1 MCLFYAIFINS
12 SSIIVVAWCKVK
24 AGGYRFPPW
33 LSGLYEGDGK
43 VMPVKLIAFDLD
55 GTLLDERKNIPE
67 ANLQALKEA
76 ARAGALLVPATGRLY
91 TGIPEQLRSLP
102 GARYFITINGAYAYD
117 AVDDRNL
124 YTSELCVDTCLR
136 LIDYMDRLPVIYDCY
151 QDNWGYITRSMFHRA
166 GDFIPDPGIMKMM
179 RELRT
184 PVDNLAETLRQKGRP
199 VQKMQMHFQDLA
211 ERDRQLKLVAEQ
223 FPETAI
229 SSSLPWNIEINS
241 AGATK
246 GQALKALCAALG
258 IDLADVLAF
267 GDGTNDLDMIR
278 TAGTGVAMDNAAEEV
293 KAAADWIAPSNINC
307 GVAAGI
313 RRFMEID
320 RSSYGLHD
328 SF

>member
-1 MCLFYAIFINS
+1 
-12 SSIIVVAWCKVK
+12 
-24 AGGYRFPPW
+24 
-33 LSGLYEGDGK
+33 
-43 VMPVKLIAFDLD
+43 MPVKLIAFDLD
-55 GTLLDERKNIPE
+55 GTLLDRRKNIPE
-67 ANLQALKEA
+67 ANLQALMA
-76 ARAGALLVPATGRLY
+76 AAEAGALLVPATGRIY
-91 TGIPEQLRSLP
+91 TGIPEQIRALP

-117 AVDDRNL
+117 AQEDRNL
-124 YTSELCVDTCLR
+124 YSSELSVELCLR
-136 LIDYMDRLPVIYDCY
+136 LIRYMDTLPVIYDCY
-151 QDNWGYITRSMFHRA
+151 QDNWGFISRSMFQRA

-211 ERDRQLKLVAEQ
+211 ERDRQLKLVAER
-223 FPETAI
+223 FPEAAV

-246 GQALKALCAALG
+246 GLALKALYSALG
-258 IDLADVLAF
+258 IDLRDTLAF

-278 TAGTGVAMDNAAEEV
+278 TAGIGVAMDNGAEEV

-313 RRFMEID
+313 KRFMEID
-320 RSSYGLHD
+320 RS
-328 SF
+328 

>member
-1 MCLFYAIFINS
+1 MLILRYLYQFQFNYSRCLEQS
-12 SSIIVVAWCKVK
+12 Q
-24 AGGYRFPPW
+24 GGGIPVSAW

-67 ANLQALKEA
+67 ENMQALSAAAEA
-76 ARAGALLVPATGRLY
+76 GTLLVPATGRIF
-91 TGIPEQLRSLP
+91 TGIPEILRQLP
-102 GARYFITINGAYAYD
+102 GSRFFITINGAYVYD

-124 YTSELCVDTCLR
+124 YTSELSVDTCLR
-136 LIDYMDRLPVIYDCY
+136 LIDYMDGLPVIYDCY
-151 QDNWGYITRSMFHRA
+151 QDNWGYITRSMFQRA

-184 PVDNLAETLRQKGRP
+184 PVDDLAETLRQKGRP

-211 ERDRQLKLVAEQ
+211 ERDRQMKLVAER
-223 FPETAI
+223 FPETAV
-229 SSSLPWNIEINS
+229 SYSLPWNIEINS

-246 GQALKALCAALG
+246 GQALKALCLALG

-278 TAGTGVAMDNAAEEV
+278 TAGIGVAMGNGAEEV
-293 KAAADWIAPSNINC
+293 KAAADWIAPSNEEC

-313 RRFMEID
+313 RKFMGID
-320 RSSYGLHD
+320 RG
-328 SF
+328 